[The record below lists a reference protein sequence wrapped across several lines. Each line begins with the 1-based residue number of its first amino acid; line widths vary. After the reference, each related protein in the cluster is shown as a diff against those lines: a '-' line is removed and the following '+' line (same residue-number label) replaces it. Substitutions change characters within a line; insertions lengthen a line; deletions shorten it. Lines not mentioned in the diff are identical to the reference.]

1 MTKTSFTC
9 KCVLAIFSGIM
20 IAACSPKCSLAS
32 GTHPPLLAE
41 NVKICES
48 QPSKYELL
56 GTIEVPVTP
65 EAKWDEKGDST
76 PGFKALLAKAAA
88 TTGANGLLLR
98 ADANQHDVMVGVG
111 FNDKYYQVPLR
122 LQPKTAVAEAIF
134 VLRE

>member
-20 IAACSPKCSLAS
+20 IAGCSPEVLPPS
-32 GTHPPLLAE
+32 GAHPPLLAE
-41 NVKICES
+41 NVKIYES

-65 EAKWDEKGDST
+65 EMKWDEKGDST

-88 TTGANGLLLR
+88 LGANGLLLR